1 VSLIAFPSV
10 SVRFHRARLI
20 GLGSWFP
27 YAQCAA
33 ILSSARAQRDSPTL
47 RSFPGEEQ
55 RPTACACHSSSW
67 FFDFVS
73 LDLCV
78 DCCGT
83 RPGIALESP
92 DKNTQDFV
100 V

>member
-1 VSLIAFPSV
+1 MSLSSPSALGYQRKSLAPGRVLIAFPSV

-27 YAQCAA
+27 SAECAA

-47 RSFPGEEQ
+47 SSFPGEEQ

-67 FFDFVS
+67 FFDFLSRLV
-73 LDLCV
+73 
-78 DCCGT
+78 CG
-83 RPGIALESP
+83 LL
-92 DKNTQDFV
+92 
-100 V
+100 